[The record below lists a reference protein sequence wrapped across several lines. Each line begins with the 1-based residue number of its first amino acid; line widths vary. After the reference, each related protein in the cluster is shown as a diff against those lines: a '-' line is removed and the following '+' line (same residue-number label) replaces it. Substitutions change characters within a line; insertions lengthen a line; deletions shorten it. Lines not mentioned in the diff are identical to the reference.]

1 MVWVVAGGVEDGDAD
16 QAAGVDWRDIIALA
30 VADTYLIVTCWDHG
44 VLYMALGGPVPFGC
58 HISPTNFI
66 VGGDRG

>member
-44 VLYMALGGPVPFGC
+44 VLYMALGGGGSRTVWVPYFPDEL
-58 HISPTNFI
+58 H
-66 VGGDRG
+66 RRRR